1 MRLQSVHPYDFYTV
15 ISWWSRWY
23 VEKTGVGMHAGHYA
37 KRIGGDEL
45 RRALNTPVD
54 GMPPH
59 RFTRLVLDRWAFEE
73 PNRVR
78 LLCADPV
85 RVEWLLEA
93 AADQGDQECEL
104 LTSIEAQHRREA
116 GEMDT
121 DLLAASGLPLG
132 MPDSLPFRHMD
143 REAA

>member
-1 MRLQSVHPYDFYTV
+1 
-15 ISWWSRWY
+15 
-23 VEKTGVGMHAGHYA
+23 MHAGHYA
-37 KRIGGDEL
+37 KRIGGEAL
-45 RRALNTPVD
+45 RQVLNVPGLD
-54 GMPPH
+54 GLPPH
-59 RFTRLVLDRWAFEE
+59 RFTKLVLDRWALEE

-78 LLCADPV
+78 LLCSDPV

-93 AADQGDQECEL
+93 AADQGDQERDL

-116 GEMDT
+116 GELDA
-121 DLLAASGLPLG
+121 DLLAASGLSLG

>member
-1 MRLQSVHPYDFYTV
+1 
-15 ISWWSRWY
+15 
-23 VEKTGVGMHAGHYA
+23 MHAGHYA

-45 RRALNTPVD
+45 RRALNAPGLD
-54 GMPPH
+54 GLPPH
-59 RFTRLVLDRWAFEE
+59 RFTKGVLDRWALEE

-85 RVEWLLEA
+85 RLEWLLDA
-93 AADQGDQECEL
+93 AQDQGDQEREV
-104 LTSIEAQHRREA
+104 LTSLEAQHRREA
-116 GEMDT
+116 GELDT
-121 DLLAASGLPLG
+121 DLLATSGLPLG